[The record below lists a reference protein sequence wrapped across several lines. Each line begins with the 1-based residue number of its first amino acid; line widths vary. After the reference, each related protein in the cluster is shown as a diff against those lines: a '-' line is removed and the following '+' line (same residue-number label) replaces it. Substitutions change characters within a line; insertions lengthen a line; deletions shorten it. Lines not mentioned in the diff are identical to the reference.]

1 MIALDVKNMS
11 CQHCVKSVTGA
22 IQSLDAG
29 AAVQVDLQTGKV
41 LVDSAA
47 AAADLARVVTDAG
60 YPAAVAKGPVPAA
73 ATGGCG
79 GCGSCGCGGR

>member
-41 LVDSAA
+41 QI
-47 AAADLARVVTDAG
+47 
-60 YPAAVAKGPVPAA
+60 
-73 ATGGCG
+73 
-79 GCGSCGCGGR
+79 GRAHV